1 MKIIFQSVFNC
12 HGTRTPDHISAPL
25 KMDRSKKYFS
35 HYFQEMQTTKNKFRD
50 SLYISTSSEEESE
63 RFIEMCDL
71 RQEVKEEDTAAEVD
85 KKTATI
91 RRIRE
96 MSRTLDDLSNKMADV
111 KKETIRLKQENEV
124 IDEYIQN
131 LMEQTKTFGA
141 SQLK

>member
-1 MKIIFQSVFNC
+1 M
-12 HGTRTPDHISAPL
+12 
-25 KMDRSKKYFS
+25 KYFS
-35 HYFQEMQTTKNKFRD
+35 HYFQEMQMTKNKFRD
-50 SLYISTSSEEESE
+50 SLYISTSNEEESE

-71 RQEVKEEDTAAEVD
+71 KQEVKEEDAAAEDD

-96 MSRTLDDLSNKMADV
+96 MSRTLDDLSNKMTDV